1 METLYP
7 GTYRREIKGQPP
19 TQGVSTSVAGFVGI
33 AERGP
38 VGTPSYVTSFDEF
51 QAIYGGYLV
60 NSMLAYA
67 VNGYFENGGSR
78 AYISRAVHYTSGNP
92 TATKSSVN
100 VGAVDSYYLIVDAL
114 YPGTYGNKL
123 SFKIEN
129 YNNTK
134 KTFDARVLEA
144 GIEKEV
150 YKGVTLADIE
160 AYVNGKSKYIELMV
174 LDEDLPVS
182 NAAFALSGGLDGI
195 DIVNAT
201 DYEVSLRAFDNVD
214 VKLIAIPGVTD
225 DIIKLKAITYAH
237 KKHATFISVPNFA
250 LKPTDFTTL
259 FETTPTIDERHFLY
273 FGGWGKVSD
282 PVGVGKNPVKVCS
295 LEGHILGV
303 IVRTDAERGVHKT
316 PAGVD
321 AKLRGVTELLYSVND
336 DEQALLNP
344 IGVNAVRVKP
354 GHGIVVWGGRTTNVN
369 SDFRYVTDRRVADFV
384 EDSII
389 SGADWTVFEPNDQ
402 ELYDKII
409 ANGSEFLR
417 GFWRSGGLAGATEE
431 EAFFIKVSPTEGEVE
446 AGQVP
451 VSIGI
456 SRRKPSEFIIFSFT
470 MIR

>member
-1 METLYP
+1 METLFP
-7 GTYRREIKGQPP
+7 GIYRQEVKGQPP
-19 TQGVSTSVAGFVGI
+19 TEGVSTSVAGFVGI
-33 AERGP
+33 SERGP
-38 VGTPSYVTSFDEF
+38 VGQPSYVTSFDEF
-51 QAIYGGYLV
+51 KAIYGGYLV

-78 AYISRAVHYTSGNP
+78 AFISRAVHYTNGNP
-92 TATKSSVN
+92 TATKASVN

-114 YPGTYGNKL
+114 YPGAYGNKL

-134 KTFDARVLEA
+134 KTFDARVLES

-150 YKGVTLADIE
+150 YKGVTLANIE
-160 AYVNGKSKYIELMV
+160 AYINGKSKYVDVMVMDEELA
-174 LDEDLPVS
+174 VS
-182 NAAFALSGGLDGI
+182 NTTVTLAGGEDGVSTV
-195 DIVNAT
+195 DAT
-201 DYEVSLRAFDNVD
+201 DYELSLKAFDNVD
-214 VKLIAIPGVTD
+214 VKLLAIPGVTD
-225 DIIKLKAITYAH
+225 DAIKVKAIVYAH
-237 KKHATFISVPNFA
+237 KKHATLSTVPNFA
-250 LKPTDFTTL
+250 LKPADFVTL

-273 FGGWGKVSD
+273 FGAWGKVSD
-282 PVGVGKNPVKVCS
+282 PIGVGKNPTKVCS
-295 LEGHILGV
+295 LEGHILGM
-303 IVRTDAERGVHKT
+303 IARTDAERGVHKT
-316 PAGVD
+316 PAGVE

-354 GHGIVVWGGRTTNVN
+354 GHGIVVWGGRTTDVAG
-369 SDFRYVTDRRVADFV
+369 DFRYTTDRRVADFV

-389 SGADWTVFEPNDQ
+389 NGADWTVFEPNDQ
-402 ELYDKII
+402 DLYDKII
-409 ANGSEFLR
+409 STGSEFLR

-431 EAFFIKVSPTEGEVE
+431 EAFFIKVAPTDAEIE

-456 SRRKPSEFIIFSFT
+456 ARRKPSEFIIFNFT